1 MCCITSTLN
10 SEQTVAILAKL
21 ISRPRCVAQAPA
33 SVPVASGAGG
43 AGDLMISPLTGELIP
58 ASKLQ
63 EHLRISLLDPRWR
76 EQRDKERR
84 EKMEQEAVFAHGQFV
99 EHNLKQ
105 LAERRTD
112 IFGVGQEETAIGRKV
127 SLS

>member
-1 MCCITSTLN
+1 
-10 SEQTVAILAKL
+10 
-21 ISRPRCVAQAPA
+21 
-33 SVPVASGAGG
+33 
-43 AGDLMISPLTGELIP
+43 MISPLTGELIP

-76 EQRDKERR
+76 EQRDRERR
-84 EKMEQEAVFAHGQFV
+84 EKQEQEAVFAHGQFV

-127 SLS
+127 YSLYCTCTLYIHWYIYNRLLGVTFNGFCSGA